1 MIQLY
6 TEAISNTTYWLVMPG
21 DSSDI
26 VKKLGFLSQLAPA
39 RSDQNLVP
47 S

>member
-1 MIQLY
+1 MIQFY

-26 VKKLGFLSQLAPA
+26 VKLGFLSQLAPA